1 LIVCLC
7 DQIAD
12 ILGAN
17 ESLLVLGGH
26 FDVQVLSS
34 DPILSDLALYE
45 HVYSPKKAAE
55 KNTNTKAQT
64 YLDDKN
70 IYIEG
75 IHTTELQTTAKPE
88 DHLFKK

>member
-1 LIVCLC
+1 VCLC

-45 HVYSPKKAAE
+45 HVHSPKKAAE
-55 KNTNTKAQT
+55 KTQT
-64 YLDDKN
+64 QKLK
-70 IYIEG
+70 
-75 IHTTELQTTAKPE
+75 HT
-88 DHLFKK
+88 